1 LRRAL
6 FRSMLGGHDLIAG
19 PDSIRSNRT
28 DVMSSATTLNV
39 ELAECLHAEI
49 DGAVLILTLNRPS
62 QRNALN
68 FELRSA
74 LRAAF
79 DEYDER
85 DDLRCAILTG
95 NGPAFCAGGD
105 LKEMAQTAMAI
116 PPAEV
121 GMLLGSTGKVS
132 KPVIAAVNGF
142 ALAGGFRLTMDCDLV
157 IASADAQF
165 AITEVK
171 RGRGA
176 PWAVPLKDMMSH
188 RHMAEILLIGD
199 PITADRAY
207 EMGFVNRI
215 VEPAQLL
222 PEALRTAHAIARN
235 APLSVL
241 AAKALIGVAAESG
254 TAEALRKADEIYRD
268 VYLSEDAQEGPRAF
282 AEKRDP
288 VWRGR

>member
-1 LRRAL
+1 
-6 FRSMLGGHDLIAG
+6 MLGGHDLIAG

-121 GMLLGSTGKVS
+121 GMLLGSSGKVS